1 MELYSKPVQEYKNKF
16 VVTEDNAYFIPCVED
31 TDVPWFKDILNEIF
45 NLDDPEVHKRVDDRL
60 AGGRI
65 ILGYFDPSNEEII
78 VHTPLETS
86 EYVEKRL
93 KEIFG
98 EDV

>member
-1 MELYSKPVQEYKNKF
+1 LELYSQPVQEYKNKF
-16 VVTEDNAYFIPCVED
+16 VVTEDNAYFIPCVGN
-31 TDVPWFKDILNEIF
+31 TDVPSFRYILNEVF
-45 NLDDPEVHKRVDDRL
+45 DLDDPEVFKRVDDRL
-60 AGGRI
+60 AGGRM
-65 ILGYFDPSNEEII
+65 ILGYYDPFNNEVT

-86 EYVEKRL
+86 EYLEKRL

>member
-1 MELYSKPVQEYKNKF
+1 MEVYDQPAGEHKNKF
-16 VVTEDNAYFIPCVED
+16 VLTEDNAYFVPCVVD
-31 TDVPWFKDILNEIF
+31 TEIPSFKDILNEVF
-45 NLDDPEVHKRVDDRL
+45 DLDDPEVFKWVDERL
-60 AGGRI
+60 DSGRI
-65 ILGYFDPSNEEII
+65 ILEYYDPSNKEVI

-98 EDV
+98 KDV

>member
-16 VVTEDNAYFIPCVED
+16 VVTEDNAYFIPCVGN
-31 TDVPWFKDILNEIF
+31 TDVPSFRYILNEVF
-45 NLDDPEVHKRVDDRL
+45 DLDDPEVFKRVDDRL

>member
-1 MELYSKPVQEYKNKF
+1 LELYSKPVQEYKNKF

-60 AGGRI
+60 AGERI

-86 EYVEKRL
+86 EYVEKRF